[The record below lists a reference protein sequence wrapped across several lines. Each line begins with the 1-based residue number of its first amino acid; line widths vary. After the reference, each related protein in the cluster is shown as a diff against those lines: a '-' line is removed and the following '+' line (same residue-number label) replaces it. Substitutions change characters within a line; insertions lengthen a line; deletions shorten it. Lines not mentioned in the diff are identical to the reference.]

1 MITKNMHLE
10 CLMIFYLVI
19 IKFIIRSIPK
29 NNLHKHSK
37 LFLSR
42 NREYY
47 QRLSKIKK
55 LVFISSNYNNENF
68 IKNSQFVATLTG
80 SAGWEASLIG
90 KKVIIFG
97 NVFYSKLKN
106 VFLIKSKIDLIKAF
120 NAKLNPTIQSADI
133 KKML

>member
-19 IKFIIRSIPK
+19 IKFIIEVIFK

-90 KKVIIFG
+90 KK
-97 NVFYSKLKN
+97 LL
-106 VFLIKSKIDLIKAF
+106 FLEMYFILS
-120 NAKLNPTIQSADI
+120 
-133 KKML
+133 